1 MKRYLVYQG
10 FQDEFKVIAVF
21 HNEHLA
27 IKFRDSVKTGEGPEH
42 MSVWITEAD
51 IKEPEDMGHDECQ
64 CAGCLV
70 V

>member
-27 IKFRDSVKTGEGPEH
+27 KKFAEAIKTGEGPIH
-42 MSVWITEAD
+42 MSVWVTEVEMKD
-51 IKEPEDMGHDECQ
+51 PEEIGHDECQ